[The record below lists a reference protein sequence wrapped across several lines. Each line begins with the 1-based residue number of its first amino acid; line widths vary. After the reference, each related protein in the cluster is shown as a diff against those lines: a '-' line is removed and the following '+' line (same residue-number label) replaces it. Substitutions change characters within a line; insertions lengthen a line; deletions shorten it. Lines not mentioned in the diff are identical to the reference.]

1 MIRVHVQSD
10 AGTYF
15 LVVKRGSTFAYGL
28 GGGGEMFDW
37 ILRRLFVQKNCVHL
51 FCTAV
56 CMHEFFQYLFMY
68 VISPDFKSP

>member
-37 ILRRLFVQKNCVHL
+37 ILRRLFVQKNCVHFL
-51 FCTAV
+51 YV
-56 CMHEFFQYLFMY
+56 CMNFSNTCSCIH
-68 VISPDFKSP
+68 ICDKSRL